1 MNCEKCGS
9 SKVIK
14 KGRRGGKHRIKC
26 KECKSWSTLLINDSE
41 TCQNDTGYS
50 DYLNNDS
57 FKNYCT
63 ENGIDMKL
71 VKSAKYVNHQG
82 QQAFNIVL
90 DYEKKDDLKITEKLI
105 SKIINDS
112 AKKVKRNVTSKN
124 KAGKKLLRLIITDV
138 HIGMTTN
145 KAGNSLYGGKWD
157 RDELFLRLDKII
169 SVLKDL
175 ASDFDELHIIDL
187 GDYVDGWNGKT
198 VRKQHD
204 LHQNMTNEQMFENA
218 VVFKDQLLNN
228 CYPLFNHVEMFNIC
242 NDNHAG
248 SFGYIVNY
256 AVKELAKIKYNITVT
271 NYQKFIN
278 HYTWGNHV
286 FVLSHG
292 KDRENLRFGFKPHID
307 PGGISKIEEYLKA
320 NNLMNRDFNVTFEK
334 GDSHQLLLDYSA
346 SDDFDYFNYLA
357 LSPSSDWVQTN
368 FKKGS
373 SGFVIMEISGKN
385 KRITPHFFDWKV

>member
-187 GDYVDGWNGKT
+187 GDYVDGWNG
-198 VRKQHD
+198 
-204 LHQNMTNEQMFENA
+204 
-218 VVFKDQLLNN
+218 
-228 CYPLFNHVEMFNIC
+228 
-242 NDNHAG
+242 
-248 SFGYIVNY
+248 
-256 AVKELAKIKYNITVT
+256 
-271 NYQKFIN
+271 
-278 HYTWGNHV
+278 
-286 FVLSHG
+286 
-292 KDRENLRFGFKPHID
+292 
-307 PGGISKIEEYLKA
+307 
-320 NNLMNRDFNVTFEK
+320 
-334 GDSHQLLLDYSA
+334 
-346 SDDFDYFNYLA
+346 
-357 LSPSSDWVQTN
+357 
-368 FKKGS
+368 
-373 SGFVIMEISGKN
+373 
-385 KRITPHFFDWKV
+385 

>member
-1 MNCEKCGS
+1 
-9 SKVIK
+9 
-14 KGRRGGKHRIKC
+14 
-26 KECKSWSTLLINDSE
+26 
-41 TCQNDTGYS
+41 
-50 DYLNNDS
+50 
-57 FKNYCT
+57 
-63 ENGIDMKL
+63 
-71 VKSAKYVNHQG
+71 
-82 QQAFNIVL
+82 
-90 DYEKKDDLKITEKLI
+90 
-105 SKIINDS
+105 
-112 AKKVKRNVTSKN
+112 
-124 KAGKKLLRLIITDV
+124 
-138 HIGMTTN
+138 
-145 KAGNSLYGGKWD
+145 
-157 RDELFLRLDKII
+157 
-169 SVLKDL
+169 
-175 ASDFDELHIIDL
+175 
-187 GDYVDGWNGKT
+187 
-198 VRKQHD
+198 
-204 LHQNMTNEQMFENA
+204 MFENA

-320 NNLMNRDFNVTFEK
+320 NYLMNRDFNVTFEK